1 MSRLA
6 SVDEALAM
14 LAQHRIAPP
23 VEMVPLGDAL
33 GRTLAVDITARV
45 TLPPLDASA
54 MDGYAVRIQD
64 VAQAGSVLRVIGE
77 APAGRPFAGTVESG
91 EAVRIFTGSA
101 IPEGADHVLI
111 QEHVQRDGDSLTTT
125 EAEPKARHIRHAGID
140 FRTGTR
146 LLPAGKVLGPA
157 EIAVAAAADHATLP
171 VHKRLCVAILANGDE
186 LRAPGSAPE
195 TGDVVSS
202 NPAGLAALMR
212 WWGGEVIDLGIASDS
227 IESIRELIG
236 RAGEADII
244 LPVGGASVGDHD
256 YMFAAFAGLGL
267 EPVFRK
273 IAVKPGKP
281 TWFGRLDNQRVLG
294 LPGNPA
300 SALVCA
306 HLFLKPLL
314 TGQPKLDLLAARI
327 AHPLD
332 ANGPRETFLRG
343 IYKIKDGIGRSVEIL
358 PNQDSSLVTPFLT
371 ANCLVR
377 RKADAS
383 ALDAGDRIQVVPL

>member
-1 MSRLA
+1 
-6 SVDEALAM
+6 
-14 LAQHRIAPP
+14 
-23 VEMVPLGDAL
+23 
-33 GRTLAVDITARV
+33 
-45 TLPPLDASA
+45 
-54 MDGYAVRIQD
+54 
-64 VAQAGSVLRVIGE
+64 
-77 APAGRPFAGTVESG
+77 
-91 EAVRIFTGSA
+91 
-101 IPEGADHVLI
+101 
-111 QEHVQRDGDSLTTT
+111 
-125 EAEPKARHIRHAGID
+125 
-140 FRTGTR
+140 
-146 LLPAGKVLGPA
+146 
-157 EIAVAAAADHATLP
+157 
-171 VHKRLCVAILANGDE
+171 VAILANGDE